1 MSRVPYRTLSA
12 VAARRRTAAAAHV
25 VACPSGPSALLA
37 QLVTRP
43 YPVMAGFFGTT
54 LVAADPVE
62 VVVGSSIW
70 DALAIPADGSPASLA
85 DAWIGYVGYPDSA
98 PSPTLSHA
106 ASPSVVAR
114 YDAIAQFFPDG
125 QCLVWGRGTRAR
137 GLVRRAARY
146 AMAHAGPALPG
157 VPPASSLDAAAY
169 AGRVAAIVD
178 RIAAGDYSQVNL
190 VQRLEADWTGTPIAF
205 AERLW
210 AAAGPASHRAYA
222 DSPDGVLISA
232 SPERLL
238 AIRDGVATS
247 SPIKGTAPVG
257 SGRELAASGKDRSEH
272 IMIVDLVR
280 NDLGRVA
287 CPGGVAVPRLMA
299 PLRTGYVEHL
309 VSDVTACLQPDVT
322 VADVLRAVFPAGSIT
337 GCPKLA
343 AMSAI
348 TEFEPVG
355 RGPAFG
361 SMVVAATDGRCDAS
375 VLIRTAWL
383 AEGRV
388 AYWSGGGV
396 TWDSVPTDEHAEA
409 MAKARPF
416 LEALG
421 CA

>member
-1 MSRVPYRTLSA
+1 
-12 VAARRRTAAAAHV
+12 
-25 VACPSGPSALLA
+25 
-37 QLVTRP
+37 
-43 YPVMAGFFGTT
+43 MAGFFGTI

-62 VVVGSSIW
+62 VVAGPGIW
-70 DALAIPADGSPASLA
+70 DALAIPSDGAPAPLA
-85 DAWIGYVGYPDSA
+85 DAWIGYVGYPGSERSSIRSD
-98 PSPTLSHA
+98 A
-106 ASPSVVAR
+106 ASPSVIAR

-137 GLVRRAARY
+137 VLIRLAARY
-146 AMAHAGPALPG
+146 SAAHAGPDLAAVAPI
-157 VPPASSLDAAAY
+157 SSLDASAY
-169 AGRVAAIVD
+169 AGRVATIVD

-190 VQRLEADWTGTPIAF
+190 VQRLETDWSGAPLAF

-210 AAAGPASHRAYA
+210 AAAGPAAHRTYA
-222 DSPDGVLISA
+222 AGPEGVLVSA

-238 AIRDGVATS
+238 AIRDGLATS

-257 SGRELAASGKDRSEH
+257 SALALAASEKDRSEH

-287 CPGGVAVPRLMA
+287 IPGGVAVPRLMA

-309 VSDVTACLQPDVT
+309 VSDVTARLRPDVT

-348 TEFEPVG
+348 AELEPVG

-361 SMVVAATDGRCDAS
+361 SMVVATTDGRCDAS

-383 AEGRV
+383 ADGRV

-396 TWDSVPTDEHAEA
+396 TWDSVPSDEYAEA